1 MPTRRFRI
9 LSALCGILGVS
20 MVIVSFNLN
29 PGPPANASIA
39 QVIVWGRQ
47 YLDSIMLG
55 SWLQA
60 VGSFLSLVF
69 AVAIV
74 DMAGATTRFCG
85 VMTVFGCIVLVGVS
99 LLEVTF
105 YLGAVQG
112 GVSGNTTTVS
122 VSLDLI
128 KTAQRLFPMLAAP
141 AVFFPLGAVILDSG
155 VLPRTLGYLSLA
167 LASAFAVSGVVYL
180 FAPLLAVVVA
190 LSIMQGVWF
199 LAAAITLLVGSLKR
213 SDAATAPTGE
223 SRLS

>member
-1 MPTRRFRI
+1 MATRRFRI
-9 LSALCGILGVS
+9 LSALCGVLGVS

-29 PGPPANASIA
+29 PGPPANASTT
-39 QVIVWGRQ
+39 QVMAWGRQ

-60 VGSFLSLVF
+60 VGSFLSVVF

-74 DMAGATTRFCG
+74 HMAGATTRFWG

-141 AVFFPLGAVILDSG
+141 AVFFPLGAVILDSR
-155 VLPRTLGYLSLA
+155 VLPPALGYLSLV
-167 LASAFAVSGVVYL
+167 LAGAFAVSGVVYL

-190 LSIMQGVWF
+190 LSIIQGVWF
-199 LAAAITLLVGSLKR
+199 LAAAITLLVRTLRASE
-213 SDAATAPTGE
+213 AATAA
-223 SRLS
+223 SRA

>member
-9 LSALCGILGVS
+9 LSALCGVLGVS

-29 PGPPANASIA
+29 PGPPANASTT
-39 QVIVWGRQ
+39 QVMAWGRQ

-60 VGSFLSLVF
+60 VGSFLSVVF

-74 DMAGATTRFCG
+74 HMAGATTRFWG

-112 GVSGNTTTVS
+112 GGQRESNDCVGQPRFDQDRAAAVSHAGGAGCLLS
-122 VSLDLI
+122 
-128 KTAQRLFPMLAAP
+128 AGCRHPRLTRASAGVGVPVACSCGRLRRLRGGLPFRAAP
-141 AVFFPLGAVILDSG
+141 GCGRRSVDHAGGLVPGRGHHA
-155 VLPRTLGYLSLA
+155 PRPYTEG
-167 LASAFAVSGVVYL
+167 
-180 FAPLLAVVVA
+180 
-190 LSIMQGVWF
+190 I
-199 LAAAITLLVGSLKR
+199 
-213 SDAATAPTGE
+213 
-223 SRLS
+223 

>member
-60 VGSFLSLVF
+60 VGSFLSVVF

-74 DMAGATTRFCG
+74 DVAGATTRFWG
-85 VMTVFGCIVLVGVS
+85 VMTVFGSIVLLGVS

-190 LSIMQGVWF
+190 LSIIQGVWF